1 MDMTSNKQRKFKEKW
16 HTLID
21 QNVRNGYNNT
31 AYVIKRIV
39 QRNLLEGT
47 SLTNPRHQ
55 DVDTS

>member
-1 MDMTSNKQRKFKEKW
+1 MDMTSNKQRKFEEKW

-39 QRNLLEGT
+39 QRNLLVGT